1 MTNTVLTTKGIDV
14 KAAEDS
20 MLFAGTF
27 HWTIPSSTPSRK
39 PAITVRPTDVSFPTT
54 TAENAATTRR
64 VKLSGEPSPTSG
76 AIRTPERPARKGFA
90 NQTTRHTRFG
100 FVAMLEVKAGEST
113 TARIARPAEVN
124 RNTTAAT
131 SPQRTTSRR

>member
-64 VKLSGEPSPTSG
+64 GKLSGEPSPTSG
-76 AIRTPERPARKGFA
+76 AIRTPERPARKVFA
-90 NQTTRHTRFG
+90 IQTTRHTRFG
-100 FVAMLEVKAGEST
+100 FVPMLEVKAGGST
-113 TARIARPAEVN
+113 TGRHDRHGGGN
-124 RNTTAAT
+124 RKNT
-131 SPQRTTSRR
+131 